1 MIPLKLIL
9 KNFLSYGDN
18 SQEVNFEPYSL
29 ICLSGKNGHGKSALL
44 DAITWALWGQAR
56 KIGGVSR
63 SDEAL
68 IRLGQQEMC
77 VVFDFMCN
85 QQRYTVRREL
95 SFYHGKAKVVLDLGY
110 FHESE
115 QKLVPLTEKTVRLT
129 QEKIDQVIGLNFETF
144 VSSVFLRQGQ
154 SNEFSKKSA
163 KERKDVLAAILGLE
177 YYDHVRRYVMDR
189 ARSVQS
195 DVEHAIAHQERLRS
209 NLEKMGEM
217 QQEARSSVQNL
228 QEVAFQEDII
238 LNRQKEIKKERELLF
253 QKREH
258 FFVLDK
264 QFACVHEHIQK
275 LKHEHELRFEQQR
288 KELEIVGARL
298 FSKKELLYEQ
308 TKNLHIQ
315 KKNYE
320 QEFQELTL
328 QKKKCEDATRERDEC
343 ENKFKGAHS
352 LFEKRKEL
360 YHRMIGYGN
369 WVKQEMHTIK
379 EHDLTQI
386 KKNDPICPLCECL
399 LPSERQ
405 QFLKNK
411 LDKRCHFYE
420 HRVTR
425 ISRFITESKMVLID
439 EHKKLEYFNH
449 QLNQL
454 VQEASRKKEIE
465 ERCAIV
471 EKGVRE
477 LVQSLKKFDDIYGE
491 LQKDEEALQAQKK
504 VHEEKIFDDLKN
516 SPEYQKLNDLLQTY
530 EQQRKLV
537 DEESLKMSDLQLR
550 KQEQVL
556 DQELQI
562 IMGKKGYLLQEK
574 GRLEQM
580 MVQHEK
586 MKIELTDG
594 EKKIMQQQTEIED
607 YKALVA
613 ALGKDGIQ
621 ALLIESVI
629 PEIES
634 EANMLLAQLSDQNA
648 QIFIESVRDLK
659 SGGAKETLDIK
670 ISDNAGIR
678 PYELFSGGE
687 AFRIDFALRIAIST
701 LLARRAGTSLQTL
714 IIDEGFG
721 SQDADGLQLIME
733 ALYKIQDRFAKIIIV
748 SHLPELRDQ
757 FPVHFLVEKTAT
769 GSQVFTIEHG

>member
-9 KNFLSYGDN
+9 KNFLSYGDDGR
-18 SQEVNFEPYSL
+18 EINFEPYSL

-63 SDEAL
+63 SDDAL

-110 FHESE
+110 YHESE

-129 QEKIDQVIGLNFETF
+129 QEKIERAIGLNFETF
-144 VSSVFLRQGQ
+144 TSSVFLRQGQ

-177 YYDHVRRYVMDR
+177 YYDQVRHYTMDLV
-189 ARSVQS
+189 RSLNS
-195 DVEHAIAHQERLRS
+195 DVEHAVSHQERLRS
-209 NLEKMGEM
+209 SLEKIEEV
-217 QQEARSSVQNL
+217 QLEVTSSVQNL
-228 QEVAFQEDII
+228 QSVMGQEDV
-238 LNRQKEIKKERELLF
+238 LLRKQKEIKKERELLF
-253 QKREH
+253 QKREQL
-258 FFVLDK
+258 FLLDK
-264 QFACVHEHIQK
+264 KSAQLQEQVQK
-275 LKHEHELRFEQQR
+275 YKHEHELKFEQQR
-288 KELEIVGARL
+288 KELDLVAARL
-298 FSKKELLYEQ
+298 LSKKDLLNEQ
-308 TKNLHIQ
+308 SKNLNVQ
-315 KKNYE
+315 KKKYD
-320 QEFQELTL
+320 QELNEL
-328 QKKKCEDATRERDEC
+328 EIQKKKCDDSLKKKCVC
-343 ENKFKGAHS
+343 EEKFNAARS

-369 WVKQEMHTIK
+369 WVKQELNNIK
-379 EHDLTQI
+379 ERDLTQI
-386 KKNDPICPLCECL
+386 RKDDPICPLCECL

-405 QFLKNK
+405 QFLKEK
-411 LDKRCHFYE
+411 LDSRCHFYE
-420 HRVTR
+420 NRVAR
-425 ISRFITESKMVLID
+425 ISCFIGQSKLVLID
-439 EHKKLEYFNH
+439 EHKELEFQNR
-449 QLNQL
+449 QLAQL
-454 VQEASRKKEIE
+454 SQDANRKKEIE
-465 ERCAIV
+465 ERYGV
-471 EKGVRE
+471 TEKGKKE
-477 LVQSLKKFDDIYGE
+477 LIQLLKTVDNTKND
-491 LQKDEEALQAQKK
+491 LKKDEESVLTQKRI
-504 VHEEKIFDDLKN
+504 HEENVIDYLKN
-516 SPEYQKLNDLLQTY
+516 SPEYQKLLCLLQEY
-530 EQQRKLV
+530 EQQRKLME
-537 DEESLKMSDLQLR
+537 EESLKNSDLQLR
-550 KQEQVL
+550 LQEQTL
-556 DQELQI
+556 EQELSVL
-562 IMGKKGYLLQEK
+562 MGKKFRLLQEK

-580 MVQHEK
+580 MMQLQK
-586 MKIELTDG
+586 MKTELC
-594 EKKIMQQQTEIED
+594 ESKQKIIQKQNEIGD
-607 YKALVA
+607 YKAIVA

-634 EANMLLAQLSDQNA
+634 EANKLLAQLSDQNA

-721 SQDADGLQLIME
+721 SQDAEGLQLIME
-733 ALYKIQDRFAKIIIV
+733 ALYKIQDRFAKVIIV

-757 FPVHFLVEKTAT
+757 FPVHFLIEKTAT
-769 GSQVFTIEHG
+769 GSQVSTIEHG